1 MKKTSFK
8 YFTIGLLCIAICLVL
23 AFVMQSANLLFA
35 ASVLPLVILPFLPD
49 LRSSQ
54 KIDPLSKNKSVQV
67 YGITSDTNHPNYV
80 VIEFKPGKV
89 HWSKQMLY
97 FSADHVAIAPTASL
111 KQNAIALPIHK
122 HDLVIKKGKYR
133 WVGIRLKH
141 MKERSNS
148 HSLKL
153 NQVNRLVINIQDIK
167 DLFKDSAAS
176 HKSAVKKSKQL
187 QA

>member
-8 YFTIGLLCIAICLVL
+8 YFSIGILCIIICLVL

-35 ASVLPLVILPFLPD
+35 ASVLPLIILPFLPD
-49 LRSSQ
+49 LRSNQ
-54 KIDPLSKNKSVQV
+54 KIDPSSKNKSVQV
-67 YGITSDTNHPNYV
+67 YGITSDNNQPNYV

-89 HWSKQMLY
+89 HWSKQVLY

-122 HDLVIKKGKYR
+122 HDLMIKKGKYR
-133 WVGIRLKH
+133 WVGIKLKH
-141 MKERSNS
+141 MVERSNS

-167 DLFKDSAAS
+167 DIFKDSASS
-176 HKSAVKKSKQL
+176 HKRTIKKSKQL
-187 QA
+187 EA